1 MIVHSIRKEAEEQ
14 VASVTPDQLV
24 AQKIGDALVA
34 AGLIEATKKDATVAK
49 LALGKMKGA
58 DWKILLDLSKPKGG
72 Q

>member
-1 MIVHSIRKEAEEQ
+1 MIVHSITKTAEELP
-14 VASVTPDQLV
+14 ASVSPDQLV

-49 LALGKMKGA
+49 LATGKMKGT
-58 DWKILLDLSKPKGG
+58 DWKLLLDLKKPKGG